1 MEDTNSS
8 RSGAH
13 QRISTPSLRD
23 LAVIGFRHR
32 RLMIVSFL
40 AIFLGVVLATWI
52 MPKQY
57 EAHMKIL
64 VRQERADP
72 VVSPESNSQLSI
84 RSGVTEEDLNSE
96 VELLKSRDLLE
107 KVVVLCS
114 LHNRK
119 GDSLLDRLL
128 PSGGA
133 SADEP
138 DMRIPRAVRKFEK
151 ELEVEP
157 LRKTRM
163 IEVRYP
169 SSDPQLAA
177 KVLETLSNLY
187 MIKHLAVHRPA
198 GALDFFAQQTE
209 QYRKGLADAES
220 KLEVFGRQQGVVA
233 ANLEKTIIVQKLNE
247 FEASLQQT
255 RAGIAETRH
264 RIENLEKQLAAIP
277 ARKTTQLKT
286 LDNAYLLQNMK
297 STLLSLELRRMEL
310 LTKFDPSYRSVQ
322 EVEAEIARTREAL
335 ESAEKAPLRE
345 EVTDRDPTYDM
356 LLGELARARAELTAL
371 EARDSAIS
379 GTVVTYRDLARQLNQ
394 KEIVQ
399 GDLQREART
408 AEENY
413 LLYVRKQEEAR
424 ISDALDQKRIVN
436 VAIAEAATV
445 PALPSRPRWGLNL
458 LLGFLLAGMSS
469 LGLAFTADYVDPTFR
484 TPDEVEAYLDVP
496 VLASIPK
503 S

>member
-1 MEDTNSS
+1 
-8 RSGAH
+8 
-13 QRISTPSLRD
+13 
-23 LAVIGFRHR
+23 
-32 RLMIVSFL
+32 MIISFL

-84 RSGVTEEDLNSE
+84 RSGVSEEDLNSE

-114 LHNRK
+114 LHTRK
-119 GDSLLDRLL
+119 GDSLLEKLL
-128 PSGGA
+128 SNGEAKGE
-133 SADEP
+133 EP
-138 DMRIPRAVRKFEK
+138 DMRIPRAVRTLEK

-163 IEVRYP
+163 IEVRYR
-169 SSDPQLAA
+169 SSSPQLAA

-209 QYRKGLADAES
+209 QYRKGLTDADS

-255 RAGIAETRH
+255 GAGIAETRH
-264 RIENLEKQLAAIP
+264 RIEDLEKQLAAIP
-277 ARKTTQLKT
+277 SRKTTQVKMT
-286 LDNAYLLQNMK
+286 DNAYLLQNVK
-297 STLLSLELRRMEL
+297 ATLLSLELKRMEL

-345 EVTDRDPTYDM
+345 EVTDRDPTHDM
-356 LLGELARARAELTAL
+356 LLGDLARARAELTAL
-371 EARDSAIS
+371 EARQSAITQ
-379 GTVVTYRDLARQLNQ
+379 TVVTYREMARRLNQ
-394 KEIVQ
+394 KEIIQ
-399 GDLQREART
+399 GDLQREAKT

-458 LLGFLLAGMSS
+458 LLGFLLAGMTS

-484 TPDEVEAYLDVP
+484 TPEEVESYLDLQ
-496 VLASIPK
+496 VLASLPK
-503 S
+503 N